1 MISAWLR
8 GASKISRPTAGRWR
22 RNRPSASFMVILESH
37 VAETRIPAK
46 AAKMGKRFD
55 IGFLDG
61 VLGFALVAQNAARDP
76 VQAAVVPLHDGAE
89 RRVVPVKGPPDEF
102 GIGGLGGDI
111 WRGRYSHEGLPFT
124 RLDAAAGERFPD
136 RPVIAAVSLHFQ
148 PPVVIQRTAASMR
161 PLHSVRGATDK
172 QMCDAFVR
180 VCQVKAV
187 LLDVAQAS
195 VHVDATLR
203 FIREHV
209 ERLERRPRCVALWKI
224 VACFI
229 GGKAEYASG
238 TSENVNEHTA
248 SPFRLLNGV
257 FSLYSM

>member
-37 VAETRIPAK
+37 VARLQIPAK

-136 RPVIAAVSLHFQ
+136 PPRDCGRVAPFSAACG
-148 PPVVIQRTAASMR
+148 
-161 PLHSVRGATDK
+161 HSTYR
-172 QMCDAFVR
+172 R
-180 VCQVKAV
+180 I
-187 LLDVAQAS
+187 
-195 VHVDATLR
+195 DATAP
-203 FIREHV
+203 FSQ
-209 ERLERRPRCVALWKI
+209 RRYRQ
-224 VACFI
+224 
-229 GGKAEYASG
+229 
-238 TSENVNEHTA
+238 TNV
-248 SPFRLLNGV
+248 
-257 FSLYSM
+257 